1 MTYHLPTILVIDDDP
16 IVRQTIK
23 SLLTGDDVRLVFAE
37 NGMLGIEAAQKL
49 LPDAILLDV
58 MMPGMDG
65 YEVCRTLRADPSLS
79 EAHIVMLT
87 SLDDRDAR
95 LTGFMAGVD
104 DFITKPFDSFELHLR
119 LKTITRIN
127 RYRRLMA
134 ERARFSW
141 IVENSQEGYLLL
153 NTDGVVQYA
162 NSSAQSLLHL
172 PKDCVGVDIIAHA
185 VRHYSPY
192 PMETWNAWLS
202 TPAPCYLVQPETPN
216 ARAFWLLL
224 EAIDMPVKSENS
236 RVVRVRDVTEMLST
250 HHDTRKFHKAITH
263 KLRSPFSTMVMGMS
277 MLEHR
282 LHSLSEAEI
291 KNFVEISMES
301 INLMAHDVNEILDY
315 IDAPMA
321 MESNLLFEINSLSE
335 IVQSLKVELSL
346 AEARTMVNP
355 ALVNS
360 RLAISD
366 YAFELVLGELLEN
379 SQKFHPGHAPNVEVL
394 VEPDSDD
401 QFAQVIVKD
410 DGISLT
416 AEQLN
421 WARLPYYQG
430 EKFFTGETPGLGLGI
445 PTVTSIIWQV
455 GGQVTLHNR
464 EDCPGLVVILSIP
477 LAREDQ

>member
-65 YEVCRTLRADPSLS
+65 YEVCRTLRADPNLS

-153 NTDGVVQYA
+153 NTDGVIQYA
-162 NSSAQSLLHL
+162 NSSAQTLLYL
-172 PKDCVGVDIIAHA
+172 PKDCVGVDVVAHA
-185 VRHYSPY
+185 KKHYSLY
-192 PMETWNAWLS
+192 PAETWAAWLT
-202 TPAPCYLVQPETPN
+202 TPAPCYLVQPETTN

-250 HHDTRKFHKAITH
+250 HHDTRKFHNAITH

-277 MLEHR
+277 MLQR
-282 LHSLSEAEI
+282 QIHSLSESEI
-291 KNFVEISMES
+291 RSFMELSMES
-301 INLMAHDVNEILDY
+301 VNIMARDVNKILDY
-315 IDAPMA
+315 IDGPLT
-321 MESNLLFEINSLSE
+321 MESNLLLEINSLPE
-335 IVQSLKVELSL
+335 IVQSAKVELSL
-346 AEARTMVNP
+346 ADAQTMIYP
-355 ALVNS
+355 TLANS

-379 SQKFHPGHAPNVEVL
+379 SRKFHPEHAPKVEVT
-394 VEPDSDD
+394 VEPDGDN
-401 QFAQVIVKD
+401 QFARVIVKD
-410 DGISLT
+410 DGVSLT

-455 GGQVTLHNR
+455 GGQVTLSNR
-464 EDCPGLVVILSIP
+464 EDCPGLIVTLSIP
-477 LAREDQ
+477 LAKGER